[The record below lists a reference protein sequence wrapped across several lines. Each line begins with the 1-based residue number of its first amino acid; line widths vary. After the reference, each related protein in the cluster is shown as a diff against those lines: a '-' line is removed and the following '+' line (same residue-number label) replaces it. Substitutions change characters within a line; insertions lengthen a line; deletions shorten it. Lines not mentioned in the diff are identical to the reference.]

1 MDTIATLR
9 RRLERVKALLDDAY
23 LPYSPARWR
32 ALLRRRTRLETIVSS
47 LS

>member
-1 MDTIATLR
+1 MDPIATLR

-32 ALLRRRTRLETIVSS
+32 ALRRRRAKLEFVLSS
-47 LS
+47 IS